1 MEAIKGY
8 VMCALIASV
17 ISGILKNLSS
27 EMRSFDKYITFVS
40 SLVVIIMLATPFISV
55 VAEIDRSLTENSFS
69 SSENEENGKDTEDSE
84 LYDKTVTAYYAKAV
98 ENSVSS
104 MLSSKFSLEND
115 DFKVKATLEKDK
127 KGNLAIKEVIIFLY
141 DDVNVEEIEYYTEK
155 ILGLKTEIR
164 GISKE

>member
-8 VMCALIASV
+8 VMCALMAAV

-40 SLVVIIMLATPFISV
+40 SLVVIIMLPTPFVSI
-55 VAEIDRSLTENSFS
+55 VAEVDKSLDEDSFLVDK
-69 SSENEENGKDTEDSE
+69 EEDKDTEDSE

-104 MLSSKFSLEND
+104 ILSSKFSLENE

-141 DDVNVEEIEYYTEK
+141 SDIKVEEIEYYTEK
-155 ILGLKTEIR
+155 ILGLKTEIMR
-164 GISKE
+164 SDKQ

>member
-40 SLVVIIMLATPFISV
+40 SLVVIIMLATPFVSIAFEV
-55 VAEIDRSLTENSFS
+55 DKSLDGNYFS
-69 SSENEENGKDTEDSE
+69 SNEEENDKDTEDSE
-84 LYDKTVTAYYAKAV
+84 LYDKSFTAYYAKAV

-104 MLSSKFSLEND
+104 ILSSKFSLDNE

-127 KGNLAIKEVIIFLY
+127 SGNLTIKEVIIFLY
-141 DDVNVEEIEYYTEK
+141 DDINIDEIEYYTEK
-155 ILGLKTEIR
+155 ILCLETEIR
-164 GISKE
+164 RSEKQ

>member
-40 SLVVIIMLATPFISV
+40 SLVVIIMLATPFVSIAFEV
-55 VAEIDRSLTENSFS
+55 DKSLDGNYFS
-69 SSENEENGKDTEDSE
+69 PNEEENDKDTEDSE
-84 LYDKTVTAYYAKAV
+84 LYDKTLTQYYAKAV

-104 MLSSKFSLEND
+104 ILSSKFSLDNE

-127 KGNLAIKEVIIFLY
+127 SGNLTIKEVIIFLY
-141 DDVNVEEIEYYTEK
+141 DDINIDEIEYYTEK
-155 ILGLKTEIR
+155 ILCLKTEIR
-164 GISKE
+164 RSEKQ

>member
-1 MEAIKGY
+1 MDAIKGY
-8 VMCALIASV
+8 VMCALMAAV

-40 SLVVIIMLATPFISV
+40 SLVVIIMLATPFVSI
-55 VAEIDRSLTENSFS
+55 VAEVDKSLDENSFLP
-69 SSENEENGKDTEDSE
+69 SEEENNKDTEDSE

-104 MLSSKFSLEND
+104 ILSSKFLLENE

-127 KGNLAIKEVIIFLY
+127 KGNLVIKEVRIFLY
-141 DDVNVEEIEYYTEK
+141 SDIKVEEIEYYTEK
-155 ILGLKTEIR
+155 ILGLKTEIMR
-164 GISKE
+164 SDKQ

>member
-8 VMCALIASV
+8 VMCALIAAV

-40 SLVVIIMLATPFISV
+40 SLVVIIMLATPFVSI
-55 VAEIDRSLTENSFS
+55 VAEVDKSLDKNSFLP
-69 SSENEENGKDTEDSE
+69 SEEENNKDTEDSE

-104 MLSSKFSLEND
+104 ILSSKFSLENE

-141 DDVNVEEIEYYTEK
+141 SDIKVEEIEYYTEK
-155 ILGLKTEIR
+155 ILGLKTEIMR
-164 GISKE
+164 SDKQ

>member
-40 SLVVIIMLATPFISV
+40 SLVVIIMLATPFVSI
-55 VAEIDRSLTENSFS
+55 VAEVNKSLDGNYFS
-69 SSENEENGKDTEDSE
+69 QNEEEKNEDTEDSE
-84 LYDKTVTAYYAKAV
+84 LYDKTLTQYYAKAV

-104 MLSSKFSLEND
+104 ILSSKFSLDNE

-127 KGNLAIKEVIIFLY
+127 SGNLTIKEVIIFLY
-141 DDVNVEEIEYYTEK
+141 DDINIEEIEYYTEK
-155 ILGLKTEIR
+155 ILCLGTEIR
-164 GISKE
+164 RSEKQ

>member
-8 VMCALIASV
+8 VMCALMAAV

-40 SLVVIIMLATPFISV
+40 SLVVIIMLATPFISI
-55 VAEIDRSLTENSFS
+55 VAEVDKSLDENSFLP
-69 SSENEENGKDTEDSE
+69 SEEENNKDTEDSE

-104 MLSSKFSLEND
+104 ILSSEFLLENE

-141 DDVNVEEIEYYTEK
+141 SDINVEEIEYYTEK
-155 ILGLKTEIR
+155 ILGLKTEIMR
-164 GISKE
+164 SDKQ

>member
-1 MEAIKGY
+1 MDAIKGY
-8 VMCALIASV
+8 VMCALMAAV

-40 SLVVIIMLATPFISV
+40 SLVVIIMLATPFVSI
-55 VAEIDRSLTENSFS
+55 VAEVDKSLDEDSFLP
-69 SSENEENGKDTEDSE
+69 SEEENNKDTEDSE

-104 MLSSKFSLEND
+104 ILSSKFSLENE

-141 DDVNVEEIEYYTEK
+141 SDIKVEEIEYYTEK
-155 ILGLKTEIR
+155 ILGLKTEIMR
-164 GISKE
+164 SDKQ

>member
-40 SLVVIIMLATPFISV
+40 SLVVVIMLATPFVSI
-55 VAEIDRSLTENSFS
+55 VAEVNKSLDGNYFS
-69 SSENEENGKDTEDSE
+69 QNEEENNEDTEDSE
-84 LYDKTVTAYYAKAV
+84 LYDKTLTQYYAKAV

-104 MLSSKFSLEND
+104 ILSSKFTLDNE

-127 KGNLAIKEVIIFLY
+127 SGNLNIKEVIIFLY
-141 DDVNVEEIEYYTEK
+141 DDINIEEIEYYTEK
-155 ILGLKTEIR
+155 ILCLETEIR
-164 GISKE
+164 RSEKQ

>member
-40 SLVVIIMLATPFISV
+40 SLVVIIMLATPFVSI
-55 VAEIDRSLTENSFS
+55 VAEVNKSLDGNYFS
-69 SSENEENGKDTEDSE
+69 QNEEEKNEDTEDSE
-84 LYDKTVTAYYAKAV
+84 LYDKTLTQYYAKAV

-104 MLSSKFSLEND
+104 ILSSKFSLDNE

-127 KGNLAIKEVIIFLY
+127 SGNLTIKEVIIFLY
-141 DDVNVEEIEYYTEK
+141 NDINIDEIEYYTEK
-155 ILGLKTEIR
+155 ILCLKTEIR
-164 GISKE
+164 RSEKQ

>member
-40 SLVVIIMLATPFISV
+40 SLVVIIMLATPFVSI
-55 VAEIDRSLTENSFS
+55 VAEVNKSLDGNYFS
-69 SSENEENGKDTEDSE
+69 QNEEENDKDTEDSE
-84 LYDKTVTAYYAKAV
+84 LYDKTLTQYYAKTV

-104 MLSSKFSLEND
+104 ILSSKFSLDNE

-127 KGNLAIKEVIIFLY
+127 SGNLTIKEVIIFLY
-141 DDVNVEEIEYYTEK
+141 EDINIDEIEYYTEK
-155 ILGLKTEIR
+155 ILCLKTEIR
-164 GISKE
+164 RSEK

>member
-8 VMCALIASV
+8 VMCALMAAV

-40 SLVVIIMLATPFISV
+40 SLVVIIMLATPFVSI
-55 VAEIDRSLTENSFS
+55 VAEVDKSLDENSFLP
-69 SSENEENGKDTEDSE
+69 SEEENNKDTEDSE

-104 MLSSKFSLEND
+104 ILSSKF
-115 DFKVKATLEKDK
+115 
-127 KGNLAIKEVIIFLY
+127 
-141 DDVNVEEIEYYTEK
+141 
-155 ILGLKTEIR
+155 
-164 GISKE
+164 

>member
-8 VMCALIASV
+8 VMCALIAAV

-40 SLVVIIMLATPFISV
+40 SLVVIIMLATPFISI
-55 VAEIDRSLTENSFS
+55 VAEVDKSLDENSFLP
-69 SSENEENGKDTEDSE
+69 SEEENNKDTEDSE

-104 MLSSKFSLEND
+104 ILSSKFPLENE
-115 DFKVKATLEKDK
+115 DFKVDATLEKDK

-141 DDVNVEEIEYYTEK
+141 SDIKVEEIEYYTEK
-155 ILGLKTEIR
+155 ILGLKTEIMR
-164 GISKE
+164 SDKQ